1 MEHKHEHEEG
11 RFNFEFEENTPLED
25 KIRIIVREQI
35 INPYAEKAMEEA
47 KTYIYYTEADQRIL
61 PLEKEMAYRI
71 LCTWKLDLYNVDYEE
86 VVDSLIFIPKENF
99 MDRLFHTKILRLLPA
114 GVTIHSVGISP
125 TLAERLTLA
134 MGHAISEMSCTFFT
148 SLRKGEKVEA
158 KDVYKFDTFVDLMD
172 DYLVEY
178 NKHLVKW

>member
-1 MEHKHEHEEG
+1 MEHKHEEG
-11 RFNFEFEENTPLED
+11 KFNFEFEENTSLED

-35 INPYAEKAMEEA
+35 IKPYSQKASKEAEV
-47 KTYIYYTEADQRIL
+47 YIYYTEAEQRVV

-71 LCTWKLDLYNVDYEE
+71 LSTWKLDLYDVDFDEI
-86 VVDSLIFIPKENF
+86 VDSLIFIPEGRF
-99 MDRLFHTKILRLLPA
+99 MDSLFHTKILRLLPA
-114 GVTIHSVGISP
+114 GVTIHSIGISP

-134 MGHAISEMSCTFFT
+134 MGHAISEMSCTYFT

-158 KDVYKFDTFVDLMD
+158 KDVYKYETFVNLID

>member
-1 MEHKHEHEEG
+1 MEHKHEEG
-11 RFNFEFEENTPLED
+11 KFNFEFEENTSLEE

-35 INPYAEKAMEEA
+35 IKPYSQKASKEAEV
-47 KTYIYYTEADQRIL
+47 YIYYTEAEQRVV

-71 LCTWKLDLYNVDYEE
+71 LSTWKLDLYDVDFDEI
-86 VVDSLIFIPKENF
+86 VDSLIFIPEGRF
-99 MDRLFHTKILRLLPA
+99 MDYLFHTKILRLLPA

-134 MGHAISEMSCTFFT
+134 MGHAISEMSCTYFT

-158 KDVYKFDTFVDLMD
+158 KDVYKYQTFIDLMD